1 MISIKTKDI
10 KMSDEIKNLML
21 RTEKKNNDIKMI
33 NIDEYIKNNVSLENY
48 SDEIKN
54 LMIKIENKRNNI
66 EDLTKDKMLTL
77 NDLKEYDLIIT
88 ETINKAKDDNILQ
101 SYSNYIAEHFHN
113 FNNNKK
119 LIAMTTSDINTL
131 NELMKD
137 KNFYTGDS
145 IVYNPNATEEML
157 RELSKDYGNAI
168 AIIENPNTPFDLL
181 EKYGLDKDNF
191 EVSERAIKKLE
202 GREQNNINNIEKF
215 LQDLNIVD
223 TSSMEGIDNFNLE
236 VFKDKVN
243 QVKHSLK
250 ELSSDNREI
259 YTNKVLNAVK
269 EFNEELLT
277 KKEPEQSYDFER

>member
-1 MISIKTKDI
+1 MN
-10 KMSDEIKNLML
+10 DEIKNLML

-168 AIIENPNTPFDLL
+168 AIIENPNTPIDLL

-191 EVSERAIKKLE
+191 EVSERAIKRLE

-236 VFKDKVN
+236 VFKDKIN
-243 QVKHSLK
+243 QVKHSLND
-250 ELSSDNREI
+250 LSSDNKEI

>member
-1 MISIKTKDI
+1 
-10 KMSDEIKNLML
+10 MSDEIKNLML

-54 LMIKIENKRNNI
+54 LMIKIENKSNNI

-145 IVYNPNATEEML
+145 IVYNPNATEEIL

-168 AIIENPNTPFDLL
+168 AIIENPNIPIDLL
-181 EKYGLDKDNF
+181 KKYGLDKDNF
-191 EVSERAIKKLE
+191 EVSERAIKRLE

-223 TSSMEGIDNFNLE
+223 TSSREGIDNFNLE

-243 QVKHSLK
+243 QVKHSLND
-250 ELSSDNREI
+250 LSSDNKEI
-259 YTNKVLNAVK
+259 YINKVLNAVK

>member
-1 MISIKTKDI
+1 
-10 KMSDEIKNLML
+10 MSDEIKNLML

-168 AIIENPNTPFDLL
+168 AIIENPNTPIDLL

-191 EVSERAIKKLE
+191 EVSERAIKRLE

-223 TSSMEGIDNFNLE
+223 TSSMESIDNFNLE

-243 QVKHSLK
+243 QVKHSLND
-250 ELSSDNREI
+250 LSSDNKEI
-259 YTNKVLNAVK
+259 YTNKVLNAVR
-269 EFNEELLT
+269 EFNEEILT